1 MVVFSL
7 SITGFY
13 PIFYPFAPIN
23 SVIIN
28 QQCFDVD
35 FGEHGLRTAI
45 YSAKDGLIACEKSI
59 LTLAA
64 PAQIDDLA

>member
-1 MVVFSL
+1 MVSRFL
-7 SITGFY
+7 
-13 PIFYPFAPIN
+13 
-23 SVIIN
+23 IN
-28 QQCFDVD
+28 QEGFDVD